1 VSVTRKELGDED
13 PIVRAATDASALG
26 MAFELEAK
34 ADGSRR
40 FTFVG
45 HRCLAVNGVPA
56 EIAMTDAATLYNL
69 ILPEHRAA
77 FDAAE
82 AVALEKMQPFD
93 IEVAMRRADGEVRWH
108 RIVSAPRRRP
118 DGAVLWD
125 GLQVDVTDRRQIAAE
140 LEEQRHRLEV
150 AVEATGL
157 GFWEWDIEAG
167 AVTWSDRNKALFGLR
182 PSEEV
187 TVERYLA
194 LVHPDD
200 VESVRAAFLSA
211 RDKPDGGD
219 YSIEHRVVTPTGETR
234 WILAHARVAKNPEGG
249 ARLAVGTS
257 LDVTARKNAE
267 ERRALLM
274 GELAHRAKNGIAV
287 IMAMVSQTARS
298 QATVEGF
305 EELLIA
311 RLQAMANSQDLVTAS
326 GGRPVDLADV
336 VGQAV
341 APFGQTRFDLDGGLA
356 GVTIRGEIAVGMG
369 LLLHEMATNAV
380 KYGALS
386 TRAGRVAIALEDAP
400 DDKAVFAWRETGGP
414 EVTPSDSRGF
424 GTRLLNQV
432 LRNQGGDVKFSFEP
446 QGFQARVAFPVAQ
459 TD

>member
-1 VSVTRKELGDED
+1 MRS
-13 PIVRAATDASALG
+13 AADASALG
-26 MAFELEAK
+26 MAYELEAK

-45 HRCLAVNGVPA
+45 QRCLAVNGVPA
-56 EIAMTDAATLYNL
+56 EIAMADASTLYNL

-93 IEVAMRRADGEVRWH
+93 IEIAMRRPDGQVRWH
-108 RIVSAPRRRP
+108 RIVSMPRHRP

-140 LEEQRHRLEV
+140 LQEQRHRMEV

-167 AVTWSDRNKALFGLR
+167 KVTWSDRNKALFGLR
-182 PSEEV
+182 PHEEV
-187 TVERYLA
+187 TIERYLA

-200 VESVRAAFLSA
+200 VESVQAAFQSA

-219 YSIEHRVVTPTGETR
+219 YSIEHRVVTPAGETR
-234 WILAHARVAKNPEGG
+234 WILANARVAKDPDGG
-249 ARLAVGTS
+249 PRLVVGTS
-257 LDVTARKNAE
+257 LDVTASKQAE

-274 GELAHRAKNGIAV
+274 GELAHRLKNGIAV
-287 IMAMVSQTARS
+287 IMAIVGQTARG

-305 EELLIA
+305 EELLMA

-326 GGRPVDLADV
+326 GGGPVNLADV
-336 VGQAV
+336 IDQAV
-341 APFGQTRFDLDGGLA
+341 APFGQTRFDLDDDVA
-356 GVTIRGEIAVGMG
+356 GVTIRGEMAVGMG

-386 TRAGRVAIALEDAP
+386 NRAGRVRIALDDAP
-400 DDKAVFAWRETGGP
+400 EDRAAFAWRETGGP
-414 EVTPSDSRGF
+414 EVKPSNSRGF

-459 TD
+459 PD

>member
-1 VSVTRKELGDED
+1 VSVTPKELGDGD
-13 PIVRAATDASALG
+13 PIVRLAADASALG
-26 MAFELEAK
+26 MAYELEAT

-45 HRCLAVNGVPA
+45 QRCLAVNGVPA
-56 EIAMTDAATLYNL
+56 EIAMADASTLYNL

-93 IEVAMRRADGEVRWH
+93 IEVAMRRPDGEVRWH
-108 RIVSAPRRRP
+108 RIVSMPRHRP

-125 GLQVDVTDRRQIAAE
+125 GLQVDITDRRQMAAE
-140 LEEQRHRLEV
+140 LQEQRRRLEV
-150 AVEATGL
+150 AVEAAGL
-157 GFWEWDIEAG
+157 GFWEWDIGAG
-167 AVTWSDRNKALFGLR
+167 RVTWSERNKAMYGLR
-182 PSEEV
+182 PHEGV
-187 TVERYLA
+187 TVERYLS

-219 YSIEHRVVTPTGETR
+219 YSLEHRIVTPAGETR
-234 WILAHARVAKNPEGG
+234 WILVHARVAKDPDGG
-249 ARLAVGTS
+249 ARLVVGTS
-257 LDVTARKNAE
+257 LDVTARKESE

-274 GELAHRAKNGIAV
+274 GELAHRLKNGIAV
-287 IMAMVSQTARS
+287 IMAIVGQTARG

-305 EELLIA
+305 EELLMA

-326 GGRPVDLADV
+326 GGGPVSLADV
-336 VGQAV
+336 IGQAV
-341 APFGQTRFDLDGGLA
+341 APFGEARF

-386 TRAGRVAIALEDAP
+386 NRAGRVRIALEQAP
-400 DDKAVFAWRETGGP
+400 EDRAVFAWHEMGGP
-414 EVTPSDSRGF
+414 EVRPSDSLGF

-432 LRNQGGDVKFSFEP
+432 LRNQGGDVKFDFHP

-459 TD
+459 PE